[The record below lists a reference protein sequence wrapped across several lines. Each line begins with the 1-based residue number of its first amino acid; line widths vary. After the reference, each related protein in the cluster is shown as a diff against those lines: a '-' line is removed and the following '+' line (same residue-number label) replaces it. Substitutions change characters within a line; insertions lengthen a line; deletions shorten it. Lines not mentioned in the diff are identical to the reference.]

1 MLPTC
6 CSNHKK
12 KMTIDKI
19 IAVGLAI
26 AALIGLIFAMQKE
39 RKSNVCQD
47 CHDCQLRDTCTKQKK
62 K

>member
-1 MLPTC
+1 
-6 CSNHKK
+6 
-12 KMTIDKI
+12 MTIDKI